1 MRNSSSKK
9 IYLFILAITILLA
22 GLFFI
27 TKKRLNSSGYR
38 TTESLYT
45 LENGYSFAAIQ
56 VCGMKDSELEERIN
70 ESLCSCFFIL
80 EKPWLVQSNIESNP
94 RWFIAGQNNT

>member
-1 MRNSSSKK
+1 MKK

-22 GLFFI
+22 GLFF
-27 TKKRLNSSGYR
+27 TSKKRLNSSGYQI
-38 TTESLYT
+38 TELQYT

-70 ESLCSCFFIL
+70 ESL
-80 EKPWLVQSNIESNP
+80 
-94 RWFIAGQNNT
+94 